1 MYICFYSEGRCAK
14 KTMNTHRMVLL
25 RRAGERADE
34 NGLCKLPTA
43 ASLRTDRNL
52 ARSTYIFIRTKLSIG
67 QLAEREMARAT
78 AWLFLSQGS
87 THPFSRFTHPFPRFK
102 PSRGYQFL
110 VFGGRR
116 IQPLSTLPSNTRHP
130 SQPKSVPEFGLCA
143 TLGYVWPPSPWVPSR
158 TR

>member
-1 MYICFYSEGRCAK
+1 MFLFGGMLCEKDDEQGHIQTGEH
-14 KTMNTHRMVLL
+14 TPDEVLL

-43 ASLRTDRNL
+43 ASPRTDRNL

-130 SQPKSVPEFGLCA
+130 SQPIPTSTSE
-143 TLGYVWPPSPWVPSR
+143 
-158 TR
+158 